1 MDLVGRK
8 LGQAGGA
15 NLQAYLAEVGQF
27 VQKHASHP
35 TLGAAAKTLGLAQEA
50 LGGSAMRL
58 LMWFQTGNIAMVP
71 LQSNRFLEMMAE
83 TTVGWMLLQGASVAL
98 EKKPSVAAG
107 HPDAAFY
114 DGKVA
119 AALYYARNVLPGVE
133 FKAKLMGDEDKSP
146 LDIADA
152 AFSTT

>member
-1 MDLVGRK
+1 
-8 LGQAGGA
+8 
-15 NLQAYLAEVGQF
+15 
-27 VQKHASHP
+27 
-35 TLGAAAKTLGLAQEA
+35 
-50 LGGSAMRL
+50 MR
-58 LMWFQTGNIAMVP
+58 
-71 LQSNRFLEMMAE
+71 AE
-83 TTVGWMLLQGASVAL
+83 TTVGWMLLEGAAVAL
-98 EKKPSVAAG
+98 EKKASVAAG

-152 AFSTT
+152 AFATV